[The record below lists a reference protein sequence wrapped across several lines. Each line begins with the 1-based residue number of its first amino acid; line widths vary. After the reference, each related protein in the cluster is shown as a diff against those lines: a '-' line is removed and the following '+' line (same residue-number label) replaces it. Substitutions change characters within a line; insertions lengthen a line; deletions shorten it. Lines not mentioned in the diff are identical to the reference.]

1 MEYTHVVGGI
11 HDGCP
16 INPPAPHGRIQFLS
30 ERAFVI
36 GYEDCVLVYKL
47 VDDEYVQAARVQLD
61 G

>member
-1 MEYTHVVGGI
+1 MGGI
-11 HDGCP
+11 HDGCT

-47 VDDEYVQAARVQLD
+47 VGDEYVQAARVQLD